1 MFPRGAA
8 ILGVDEGNQLLIRK
22 RDGLAALQ
30 RAVKRHLQGV
40 GHVLNGFTICDLE
53 LAVCRIGIHTEC
65 LIDHRVI
72 KGMDRAFEVRDHLD
86 CRRDHLFTGGLK
98 VSSRGVACDG
108 AVIIYRKIHGYLPIG
123 RDHDILLT
131 AEFLN
136 RRVIRPRFGLI
147 AVNRIIS
154 VEIHNL
160 GGGYDRQR
168 HRLIPV
174 IGDRDQML
182 MLFPLACHWE
192 HGVRYTP
199 ELCHHVL
206 FGGVLLFHRR
216 RVGGQNI
223 AGVVSGRAV
232 SVVDEGIHGE
242 LVITS
247 AFLNQAVHPG
257 ER

>member
-1 MFPRGAA
+1 
-8 ILGVDEGNQLLIRK
+8 
-22 RDGLAALQ
+22 
-30 RAVKRHLQGV
+30 
-40 GHVLNGFTICDLE
+40 
-53 LAVCRIGIHTEC
+53 
-65 LIDHRVI
+65 
-72 KGMDRAFEVRDHLD
+72 MDRAFEVRDHLD

-108 AVIIYRKIHGYLPIG
+108 AVIIYREIHGHFPIG
-123 RDHDILLT
+123 RDHDILFT

-154 VEIHNL
+154 VEVHDL

-168 HRLIPV
+168 YRLIPV

-182 MLFPLACHWE
+182 MLFPLACHGK